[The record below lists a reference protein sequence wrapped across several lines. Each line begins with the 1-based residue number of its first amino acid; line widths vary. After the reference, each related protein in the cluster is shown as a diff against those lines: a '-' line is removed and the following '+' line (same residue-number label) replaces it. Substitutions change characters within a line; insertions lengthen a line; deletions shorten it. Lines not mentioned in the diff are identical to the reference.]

1 MKNKAR
7 YLGSVRFFKHL
18 ILFVAASAILLP
30 IAGVFI
36 LLIQYWELKENYS
49 RIVSEQQIYIS
60 RLEERLAGLEGQ
72 RREED
77 TDLFSGTEESGQTQE
92 TPDVADTPDE
102 DMPLIPFSVDL
113 DDTKYILVNDTHP
126 LSQCFEP
133 DLVETRNG
141 QLVHKA
147 IKNPLE
153 RMIDDA
159 NAEGLDMIICSAY
172 RDYEAQAKLVEDS
185 IAKHMKEGY
194 GYTEA
199 FWRAGKYLEMVGRSE
214 HHTGLAVDLVGI
226 AYQNLDEGHADT
238 PEGIWLSEHAHEY
251 GFILRYP
258 KDKEELTGI
267 LYESWHFRYV
277 GKQAAAFMKEHCAWR
292 SSWIWRAERA
302 KRRNSE
308 KCCEFVNEYKKTV
321 DNTSASGY
329 NDIACVR
336 MCFLQDKNASPHG
349 TADNQYQF

>member
-18 ILFVAASAILLP
+18 ILFVVASAILLP
-30 IAGVFI
+30 ITGLLI
-36 LLIQYWELKENYS
+36 TLIQYRELKENYG
-49 RIVSEQQIYIS
+49 RIFNEQQIYIGQ
-60 RLEERLAGLEGQ
+60 LEERLTGLEGQ
-72 RREED
+72 QREGGED
-77 TDLFSGTEESGQTQE
+77 LSPGTEESGQVQE

-102 DMPLIPFSVDL
+102 DMPLIPFYVDL
-113 DDTKYILVNDTHP
+113 DDPKYILVNDSQP

-133 DLVETRNG
+133 NLVETRNG

-147 IKNPLE
+147 IKSPLE

-185 IAKHMKEGY
+185 IAKHMKDGY

-199 FWRAGKYLEMVGRSE
+199 FWRAGQYLEMVGRSE
-214 HHTGLAVDLVGI
+214 HHTGLAVDLVGM

-277 GKQAAAFMKEHCAWR
+277 GIQAAAFMKEHNLCMEEFLDLA
-292 SSWIWRAERA
+292 
-302 KRRNSE
+302 RRQNE
-308 KCCEFVNEYKKTV
+308 KKK
-321 DNTSASGY
+321 
-329 NDIACVR
+329 
-336 MCFLQDKNASPHG
+336 Q
-349 TADNQYQF
+349 

>member
-1 MKNKAR
+1 MKNKGQ

-18 ILFVAASAILLP
+18 ILFVVASAILLP
-30 IAGVFI
+30 IAGAFI
-36 LLIQYWELKENYS
+36 LLIQYWELKKDYS
-49 RIVSEQQIYIS
+49 RIVSEQQIYIG

-172 RDYEAQAKLVEDS
+172 RDYETQAKLVEDS

-258 KDKEELTGI
+258 KDKEEFTGI

-277 GKQAAAFMKEHCAWR
+277 GKQAAAFMKEHDLCMEEFLDLA
-292 SSWIWRAERA
+292 
-302 KRRNSE
+302 RRENE
-308 KCCEFVNEYKKTV
+308 KKE
-321 DNTSASGY
+321 
-329 NDIACVR
+329 
-336 MCFLQDKNASPHG
+336 Q
-349 TADNQYQF
+349 